1 MIVALLPVSMLE
13 QTQSLVLK
21 QRDSVFGACPCQSLL
36 TSPQLFLLLNTV
48 HFYSIFHF
56 PVREVPCQGVHW
68 CIPSLVAWL
77 LALAQVSE
85 AMEGAA
91 ESRAAGRGTMQQD
104 AGMLLPMLPAGLQRN
119 ERQEQVC
126 IWRRAVWKRGQKRE
140 SKTGETKFELPSS
153 SVQSHSSTRQI
164 SLKCSSGL
172 GSSVSSA
179 TNGVSSSASS
189 C

>member
-56 PVREVPCQGVHW
+56 PVCEVPCQGVHW

-119 ERQEQVC
+119 ERQEQMCVFGGGQCGREVRKEKAKQGKQNSNCPPAVC
-126 IWRRAVWKRGQKRE
+126 
-140 SKTGETKFELPSS
+140 
-153 SVQSHSSTRQI
+153 
-164 SLKCSSGL
+164 SLTPAQDKSL
-172 GSSVSSA
+172 SSA
-179 TNGVSSSASS
+179 HLDLAAL
-189 C
+189 